1 MRTRYRVIL
10 ERNSASGTW
19 QPVGVVYERQFDAG
33 KTHVLPMIDVGAQHV
48 DWREWEAIDR
58 RIAAL
63 YERYVLAPAR
73 EASESLV
80 YPLPPGRAAATQI
93 VRDRDAE

>member
-1 MRTRYRVIL
+1 M
-10 ERNSASGTW
+10 
-19 QPVGVVYERQFDAG
+19 VYERQFDAG
-33 KTHVLPMIDVGAQHV
+33 KTHALPMIDVGAQHV

-80 YPLPPGRAAATQI
+80 YPLPLGRAATTQI
-93 VRDRDAE
+93 VRDRDAK